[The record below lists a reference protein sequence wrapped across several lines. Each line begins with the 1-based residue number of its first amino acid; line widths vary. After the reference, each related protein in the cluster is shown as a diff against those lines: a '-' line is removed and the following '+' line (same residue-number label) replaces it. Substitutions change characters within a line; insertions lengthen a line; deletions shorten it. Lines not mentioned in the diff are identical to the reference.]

1 MKQRFSLAMALL
13 LLTALLG
20 GCAPQAPASVPEPP
34 PSGPSSI
41 SVSESL
47 PPQPES
53 GSAAESA
60 PDGENE
66 KAFTTEEVE
75 MAIRQAALLT
85 DHVVTRAIA
94 YPRDISQKTTA
105 LSDREIYNFIVTLS
119 SYHEEEDHPYHE
131 MITIEESPY
140 LIAVLQ
146 WPDVQEC
153 VRRLFGV
160 ASWEYET
167 EDYDPETQM
176 FSFSLEQGLPRS
188 PYAYKDLQVS
198 FQEPDLV
205 TAPFTLT
212 DTLDYIDAAGQPF
225 LEYGMYQIVYRLC
238 RGEGGNFL
246 TFLEFAPV
254 ES

>member
-41 SVSESL
+41 AVSESL
-47 PPQPES
+47 PPRPES

-66 KAFTTEEVE
+66 KAFTAEEVE
-75 MAIRQAALLT
+75 TAIRQAALLT

-188 PYAYKDLQVS
+188 PYACLLYTSRCV
-198 FQEPDLV
+198 
-205 TAPFTLT
+205 
-212 DTLDYIDAAGQPF
+212 
-225 LEYGMYQIVYRLC
+225 
-238 RGEGGNFL
+238 
-246 TFLEFAPV
+246 
-254 ES
+254 

>member
-41 SVSESL
+41 AVSESL
-47 PPQPES
+47 PPRPES

-66 KAFTTEEVE
+66 KAFTAEEVE
-75 MAIRQAALLT
+75 TAIRQAALLT

-146 WPDVQEC
+146 WPDVQ
-153 VRRLFGV
+153 
-160 ASWEYET
+160 
-167 EDYDPETQM
+167 
-176 FSFSLEQGLPRS
+176 
-188 PYAYKDLQVS
+188 
-198 FQEPDLV
+198 
-205 TAPFTLT
+205 
-212 DTLDYIDAAGQPF
+212 
-225 LEYGMYQIVYRLC
+225 
-238 RGEGGNFL
+238 
-246 TFLEFAPV
+246 
-254 ES
+254 